1 MMSNPVALVIEDD
14 RDLAT
19 LFAIALR
26 MAGVETEIVHAGDT
40 ALARLAVL
48 VPDLVVLDL
57 HIPRIAGIDVLRQIR
72 ADARLSGTHV
82 VVVTGDLLAVK
93 DIQNQADQVLIKPFS
108 FDDLQDLA
116 TSLTQIGPPDE

>member
-1 MMSNPVALVIEDD
+1 MGNPVALVIEDD

-57 HIPRIAGIDVLRQIR
+57 HIPRTAGIDVLRQIR
-72 ADARLSGTHV
+72 ADARLSGTRV
-82 VVVTGDLLAVK
+82 VVVTGDPLAAE
-93 DIQNQADQVLIKPFS
+93 DIQNQADQVLIKPFN
-108 FDDLQDLA
+108 FDALQDLA
-116 TSLTQIGPPDE
+116 TGLIQVESPDE

>member
-1 MMSNPVALVIEDD
+1 MSNPVALVIEDD

-26 MAGVETEIVHAGDT
+26 MAGVETETVYAGDT

-57 HIPRIAGIDVLRQIR
+57 HIPRTAGIDVLRQIR
-72 ADARLSGTHV
+72 ADARLSGTRV
-82 VVVTGDLLAVK
+82 VVVTGDLLAAK

-116 TSLTQIGPPDE
+116 TGLTQIGPPDE

>member
-1 MMSNPVALVIEDD
+1 VSNPVALVIEDD
-14 RDLAT
+14 RDLAN

-57 HIPRIAGIDVLRQIR
+57 HIPRTAGIDVLRQIR
-72 ADARLSGTHV
+72 ADARLSGTRV
-82 VVVTGDLLAVK
+82 VVVTGDLLAAK

-116 TSLTQIGPPDE
+116 TGLTQIGPPDE

>member
-1 MMSNPVALVIEDD
+1 MSNPVALVIEDD

-26 MAGVETEIVHAGDT
+26 MAGAETEIFYAGDT

-57 HIPRIAGIDVLRQIR
+57 HIPRTAGKDILRQIR
-72 ADARLSGTHV
+72 ADPRLSETRV
-82 VVVTGDLLAVK
+82 VVVTGDPLAAE

-108 FDDLQDLA
+108 FDALQDLA
-116 TSLTQIGPPDE
+116 TGLIQVGSPDE

>member
-1 MMSNPVALVIEDD
+1 VSNPVALVIEDD

-57 HIPRIAGIDVLRQIR
+57 HIPRTAGIDILRQIR
-72 ADARLSGTHV
+72 ADARLSRTRV
-82 VVVTGDLLAVK
+82 VVVTGDTLAAK

-108 FDDLQDLA
+108 FDDMQDLA
-116 TSLTQIGPPDE
+116 TGLTQTGPPDE

>member
-1 MMSNPVALVIEDD
+1 MSNPVALVIEDD

-26 MAGVETEIVHAGDT
+26 MAGAETEIFYAGDT

-57 HIPRIAGIDVLRQIR
+57 HIPRTAGKDILRQIR
-72 ADARLSGTHV
+72 ADPRLSETRV
-82 VVVTGDLLAVK
+82 VVVTGDTLAAE

-108 FDDLQDLA
+108 FDALQDLA
-116 TSLTQIGPPDE
+116 TGLIQVESPDE

>member
-1 MMSNPVALVIEDD
+1 MSNPVALVIEDD

-26 MAGVETEIVHAGDT
+26 MAGVETEIFYAGDT

-57 HIPRIAGIDVLRQIR
+57 HVPRTAGKDILRQIR
-72 ADARLSGTHV
+72 ADPRLSETRV
-82 VVVTGDLLAVK
+82 VVVTGDPLAAE

-116 TSLTQIGPPDE
+116 TGLTQIGPPDE

>member
-1 MMSNPVALVIEDD
+1 MSNPVALVIEDD

-26 MAGVETEIVHAGDT
+26 MAGVETETVHAGDT

-57 HIPRIAGIDVLRQIR
+57 HIPRTAGIDVLRQIR
-72 ADARLSGTHV
+72 ADARLSGTRV
-82 VVVTGDLLAVK
+82 VVVTGDLLAAK

-116 TSLTQIGPPDE
+116 AGLTQIGPPDE

>member
-1 MMSNPVALVIEDD
+1 MSNPVALVIEDD

-57 HIPRIAGIDVLRQIR
+57 HIPRTAGIDILRQIR
-72 ADARLSGTHV
+72 ADARLSGTRV
-82 VVVTGDLLAVK
+82 VVVTGDLLAAK

-116 TSLTQIGPPDE
+116 TGLTQIGPPDE

>member
-1 MMSNPVALVIEDD
+1 VSNPVALVIEDD

-26 MAGVETEIVHAGDT
+26 MAGVETETVHAGDT

-57 HIPRIAGIDVLRQIR
+57 HIPRTAGIDILRQIR
-72 ADARLSGTHV
+72 ADARLSGTRV
-82 VVVTGDLLAVK
+82 VVVTGDLLAAK

-116 TSLTQIGPPDE
+116 TGMTQIGPPDE

>member
-1 MMSNPVALVIEDD
+1 MSNPVALVIEDD

-57 HIPRIAGIDVLRQIR
+57 HIPRTAGIDVLRQIR
-72 ADARLSGTHV
+72 ADARLSGTRV
-82 VVVTGDLLAVK
+82 VVVTGDPLAAR

-116 TSLTQIGPPDE
+116 TGLTQIGPPDE

>member
-1 MMSNPVALVIEDD
+1 MGNPVALVIEDD

-26 MAGVETEIVHAGDT
+26 MAGVETEIFYAGDT

-57 HIPRIAGIDVLRQIR
+57 HIPRTAGKDILRQIR
-72 ADARLSGTHV
+72 ADPRLSETRV
-82 VVVTGDLLAVK
+82 VVVTGDPLAAE
-93 DIQNQADQVLIKPFS
+93 DIQSQADQVLIKPFN
-108 FDDLQDLA
+108 FDELQDLV
-116 TSLTQIGPPDE
+116 TGLIQVGSPDG

>member
-1 MMSNPVALVIEDD
+1 MSNPVALVIEDD

-57 HIPRIAGIDVLRQIR
+57 HIPRTAGIDILRQIR
-72 ADARLSGTHV
+72 ADARLSGTRV
-82 VVVTGDLLAVK
+82 VVVTGDLLAAK

-116 TSLTQIGPPDE
+116 TGMTQIGPPDE

>member
-1 MMSNPVALVIEDD
+1 MSNPVALVIEDD

-57 HIPRIAGIDVLRQIR
+57 HIPRTAGIDILRHIR
-72 ADARLSGTHV
+72 ADARLSGTRV
-82 VVVTGDLLAVK
+82 VVVTGDLLAAK
-93 DIQNQADQVLIKPFS
+93 DIQNQADQILIKPFS
-108 FDDLQDLA
+108 FDELQDLV
-116 TSLTQIGPPDE
+116 TGLTQVGSPDK

>member
-1 MMSNPVALVIEDD
+1 MSNPVALVIEDD

-57 HIPRIAGIDVLRQIR
+57 HIPRTAGIDVLRQIR
-72 ADARLSGTHV
+72 ADARLSGTRV
-82 VVVTGDLLAVK
+82 VVVTGDLLAARDV
-93 DIQNQADQVLIKPFS
+93 QNQADHVLIKPFS

-116 TSLTQIGPPDE
+116 TGLAQIGPPDE

>member
-1 MMSNPVALVIEDD
+1 MSNPVALVIEDD
-14 RDLAT
+14 RDLAN

-57 HIPRIAGIDVLRQIR
+57 HIPRTAGIDVLRQIR
-72 ADARLSGTHV
+72 ADARLSGTRV
-82 VVVTGDLLAVK
+82 VVVTGDLLAAK

-116 TSLTQIGPPDE
+116 TGLTQIGPPDE

>member
-1 MMSNPVALVIEDD
+1 MSNPVALVIEDD

-57 HIPRIAGIDVLRQIR
+57 HIPRTAGKDILRQIR
-72 ADARLSGTHV
+72 ADPRLSETRV
-82 VVVTGDLLAVK
+82 VVVTGDTLAAE

-108 FDDLQDLA
+108 FDELQDLA
-116 TSLTQIGPPDE
+116 TGLIQVGSPDE

>member
-1 MMSNPVALVIEDD
+1 MSNPVALVIEDD

-26 MAGVETEIVHAGDT
+26 MAGVETETVHAGDT

-57 HIPRIAGIDVLRQIR
+57 HIPRTAGIDVLRQIR
-72 ADARLSGTHV
+72 ADARLSGTRV
-82 VVVTGDLLAVK
+82 VVVTGDLLAAK

-116 TSLTQIGPPDE
+116 TGLTQIGPPDE

>member
-1 MMSNPVALVIEDD
+1 MSNPVALVIEDD
-14 RDLAT
+14 RDLAN

-57 HIPRIAGIDVLRQIR
+57 HIPRTAGIDVLRQIR
-72 ADARLSGTHV
+72 ADARLSGTRV
-82 VVVTGDLLAVK
+82 VVVTGDPLAAR

-116 TSLTQIGPPDE
+116 TGLTQIGPPDE

>member
-1 MMSNPVALVIEDD
+1 MSNPVALVIEDD
-14 RDLAT
+14 RDLAN

-57 HIPRIAGIDVLRQIR
+57 HIPRTAGIDILRQIR
-72 ADARLSGTHV
+72 ADARLSGTRV
-82 VVVTGDLLAVK
+82 VVVTGDLLAAK

-116 TSLTQIGPPDE
+116 TGMTQIGPPDE

>member
-1 MMSNPVALVIEDD
+1 MSNPVALVIEDD

-57 HIPRIAGIDVLRQIR
+57 HIPRTAGIDVLHQIR
-72 ADARLSGTHV
+72 ADARLSGTRV
-82 VVVTGDLLAVK
+82 VVVTGDLLAAK

-116 TSLTQIGPPDE
+116 AGLTQIGPPDE

>member
-1 MMSNPVALVIEDD
+1 MSNPVALVIEDD

-26 MAGVETEIVHAGDT
+26 MAGVETEIFYAGDT

-57 HIPRIAGIDVLRQIR
+57 HIPRTAGKDILRQIR
-72 ADARLSGTHV
+72 ADARLSETRV
-82 VVVTGDLLAVK
+82 VVVTGDPLAAE
-93 DIQNQADQVLIKPFS
+93 DIQNQADQVLIKPFN
-108 FDDLQDLA
+108 FDTLQDLA
-116 TSLTQIGPPDE
+116 TGLIQVGSPDE